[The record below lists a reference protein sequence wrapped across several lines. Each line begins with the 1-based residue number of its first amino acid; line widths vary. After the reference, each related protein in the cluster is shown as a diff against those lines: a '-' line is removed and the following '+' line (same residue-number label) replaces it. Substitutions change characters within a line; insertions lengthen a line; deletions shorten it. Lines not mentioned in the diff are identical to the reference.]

1 MSKSAPV
8 LVQRGLL
15 LNERREPD
23 PDRIAELVTFQREGH
38 RILLLARQPQRWRP
52 TLNSM
57 DADLGLQQTLHQAF
71 RRAGAELD
79 GTLYLATGLFAR
91 RQTRTD
97 DLARAA
103 QRYGVDSG
111 QLTAISADETL
122 LDSIVQSGG
131 RALCVG
137 SAKVPGASPYPDLH
151 SALMAI
157 D

>member
-1 MSKSAPV
+1 MSKSAPI

-15 LNERREPD
+15 LDQQREPD
-23 PDRIAELVTFQREGH
+23 AEQITQLVAFQREGH
-38 RILLLARQPQRWRP
+38 RLLLLARQPQRWRP

-57 DADLGLQQTLHQAF
+57 DADLSLQQTLHQAF

-91 RQTRTD
+91 RQSRAD

-111 QLTAISADETL
+111 QLIAISSDETL
-122 LDSIVQSGG
+122 LESVVQSGG

-137 SAKVPGASPYPDLH
+137 PSKVPGASAYPDLQM
-151 SALMAI
+151 ALMAI
-157 D
+157 N

>member
-15 LNERREPD
+15 LNGHREPD
-23 PDRIAELVTFQREGH
+23 ADQISRLVAFQRSG
-38 RILLLARQPQRWRP
+38 RRVLLLARQPQRWRP

-57 DADLGLQQTLHQAF
+57 DADLSLQQLLHQAF
-71 RRAGAELD
+71 RRAGADMD

-91 RQTRTD
+91 RQSRAD
-97 DLARAA
+97 DLARTAE
-103 QRYGVDSG
+103 RFGVDAG

-122 LDSIVQSGG
+122 LESVVQSGG
-131 RALCVG
+131 RGLCVG
-137 SAKVPGASPYPDLH
+137 ASKVSGTSLH
-151 SALMAI
+151 QNLQSALLAI

>member
-1 MSKSAPV
+1 MSRLAPV
-8 LVQRGLL
+8 LVQRCLL
-15 LNERREPD
+15 LDLRREPD
-23 PDRIAELVTFQREGH
+23 PDRIAELVAFQRDGH
-38 RILLLARQPQRWRP
+38 KVLLLARQPQRWRP

-57 DADLGLQQTLHQAF
+57 DADLGLQQILHQAF

-79 GTLYLATGLFAR
+79 GVLYLATGLFAR
-91 RQTRTD
+91 RQSRTD

-103 QRYGVDSG
+103 RRYGVDSG

-122 LDSIVQSGG
+122 LESIVQSGG

-137 SAKVPGASPYPDLH
+137 SAKVPGSSPYPDLR

>member
-1 MSKSAPV
+1 
-8 LVQRGLL
+8 
-15 LNERREPD
+15 
-23 PDRIAELVTFQREGH
+23 
-38 RILLLARQPQRWRP
+38 
-52 TLNSM
+52 M
-57 DADLGLQQTLHQAF
+57 DADLGLQQILHQAF

-79 GTLYLATGLFAR
+79 GALYLATGLFAR
-91 RQTRTD
+91 RQSRTD

-103 QRYGVDSG
+103 RRYGVDSG

-122 LDSIVQSGG
+122 LESIVQSGG

-137 SAKVPGASPYPDLH
+137 SAKVPGSSPYPDLR